1 MAKIKVFDNF
11 GKEIK
16 NGSLIC
22 IIGEKNRF
30 GFVKIV
36 YEGIRFTC
44 ANVGSDYLDNKT
56 IMIKEGGMGISGIYT
71 YEELKVMDIVV
82 ISEVEELNEK

>member
-1 MAKIKVFDNF
+1 MAKVKVFDNF
-11 GKEIK
+11 GKEIRD
-16 NGSLIC
+16 NSLIC

-36 YEGIRFTC
+36 DEGIEIDC
-44 ANVGSDYLDNKT
+44 ASVGTDYLDNKT
-56 IMIKEGGMGISGIYT
+56 VMIKEGGMGISGIYT

-82 ISEVEELNEK
+82 IRNGEE

>member
-1 MAKIKVFDNF
+1 MAKVKVFDNF
-11 GKEIK
+11 GKEIRD
-16 NGSLIC
+16 NSLIC

-36 YEGIRFTC
+36 DEGIEIDC
-44 ANVGSDYLDNKT
+44 ANVGADYLDNKT
-56 IMIKEGGMGISGIYT
+56 IMIKEGGMGISGIYS

-82 ISEVEELNEK
+82 IRDGEE

>member
-1 MAKIKVFDNF
+1 MAEIKVFDNF
-11 GKEIK
+11 GKEIR
-16 NGSLIC
+16 NNSLIC

-36 YEGIRFTC
+36 DEGIEIDC
-44 ANVGSDYLDNKT
+44 ASIGADYLSKKT
-56 IMIKEGGMGISGIYT
+56 VVIKEGGMGISGIYS

-82 ISEVEELNEK
+82 IRDGED

>member
-11 GKEIK
+11 GKEVK
-16 NGSLIC
+16 DGSLIC

-36 YEGIRFTC
+36 DEGIRFDC
-44 ANVGSDYLDNKT
+44 ANVGADYLDNKT
-56 IMIKEGGMGISGIYT
+56 IMIKEGNMGISGVYT
-71 YEELKVMDIVV
+71 YEELKKMDIVV
-82 ISEVEELNEK
+82 IREGED

>member
-1 MAKIKVFDNF
+1 MAKIKIFDNF
-11 GKEIK
+11 GREIRDD
-16 NGSLIC
+16 SLIC

-36 YEGIRFTC
+36 DEGIEIDC
-44 ANVGSDYLDNKT
+44 ASVGADYLDNKT
-56 IMIKEGGMGISGIYT
+56 VMIKEGGMGISGIYT

-82 ISEVEELNEK
+82 IRNGEE

>member
-1 MAKIKVFDNF
+1 MTKVKVFDNF
-11 GKEIK
+11 GKEIRD
-16 NGSLIC
+16 NSLIC

-36 YEGIRFTC
+36 DEGIEIDC
-44 ANVGSDYLDNKT
+44 ASVGADYLDNKT

-82 ISEVEELNEK
+82 IRDGEE

>member
-1 MAKIKVFDNF
+1 MAEIKVFDNF
-11 GKEIK
+11 GKEIR
-16 NGSLIC
+16 NNSLIC

-30 GFVKIV
+30 GFVKMV
-36 YEGIRFTC
+36 DEGIEIDC

-56 IMIKEGGMGISGIYT
+56 IMIKEGRMGISGIYT

-82 ISEVEELNEK
+82 IRDGEE